1 MAREDG
7 ARRKE
12 RKDERTV
19 AMEKMVMELAA
30 AAAVVD
36 GNKTSVSER
45 ASGGSGGSSLTRAP
59 DAEREREEGQ
69 ALTLD
74 ALVMASAGSN
84 KRAKSAGVKV
94 AKRKKMEDKGERRWY
109 CCSCKQTLTPEHFDP
124 NLETC
129 RLCLAKRRAKDRA
142 KKRLR
147 GLQLKHHLLSADEKD
162 VAAFLLG
169 VYHPALTQQG
179 PRSSSFNSIQMN
191 VQRASMEVSAF
202 VEDFRSFLEDK
213 PKEQADRLV
222 RTFLGLDDA
231 GERLTPHQ
239 VINEKGSAKRNTMSS
254 KANSAKATHNYRA
267 PASSM
272 GGRQELTKS
281 LDTVYDK
288 YDALLK
294 NTSDDQTWVRF
305 AAENEQDTDLDAEK
319 VNYSAPI
326 HESAAETGTNEKDD
340 VYSAIMHGADP
351 TVSHYLYQ
359 FLFMNQPTIRG
370 EHSTGVVESDL
381 PQLTGQLPL
390 RAVDSLSEGS
400 SLNGA
405 TNVSSES
412 DNVYTTLDEEELN
425 GNAYAFK
432 GSLVMGWIG
441 GARDGKR
448 ELLAKENGILPDDM
462 HPQAVFSHGRLFDA
476 RTPGKLVPLTET
488 ENLHGFSEDLA
499 IFPVKDSSSD
509 IVRIHIPPG
518 SFSEEL
524 GVRALHDGHYIDSE
538 LRHRRNGGAEVILYP
553 NGRDDRKRN
562 AIVIL
567 GAVHLQC
574 FVRSGTAK
582 QMPIGCNIPALFI
595 PSQAHAKE
603 ISDGVEHIA
612 QVKGT
617 KAARQFLSSLA
628 YVLVHGEPKS
638 AKFEFVVE
646 MAHILAL
653 TRTLDLLERL
663 AMLAKSSLSSD
674 DSDTSISEVAILE
687 VYKPS
692 DNFWQHAGHTNPFL
706 GMPLLCLVAGFI
718 RLIASAMSGARL
730 NYGFY
735 ATLLAAAALSA
746 TNPKTRVDI
755 KSIAFNMFFIWAHA
769 ASMHSDD
776 LTNQMTSYGK
786 ALVITLALSALNASR
801 SRMSSSSSFV
811 LPQLA
816 FARSGYNPHTIFRF
830 MKQAL
835 PQDGSIPQNALRAHA
850 WTVHISCALLAPAIL
865 ISCISQLPGARVRSK
880 SKLA

>member
-1 MAREDG
+1 MVRDGG
-7 ARRKE
+7 ARRK
-12 RKDERTV
+12 DQRTA

-36 GNKTSVSER
+36 GNKTSMSGR
-45 ASGGSGGSSLTRAP
+45 TSGGSGESTLTKGP
-59 DAEREREEGQ
+59 DAEREREEGR
-69 ALTLD
+69 ASSLN
-74 ALVMASAGSN
+74 ALVMASAGIN
-84 KRAKSAGVKV
+84 KRTKSAGVKV
-94 AKRKKMEDKGERRWY
+94 AKRKKMEEKGERRWY
-109 CCSCKQTLTPEHFDP
+109 CCSCKQTLTPDHFDP

-191 VQRASMEVSAF
+191 VQRASMEVSTF

-213 PKEQADRLV
+213 PKEQADKLV

-239 VINEKGSAKRNTMSS
+239 VINEKGSAKKNAISS
-254 KANSAKATHNYRA
+254 KAKHNYHAAA
-267 PASSM
+267 PST

-288 YDALLK
+288 YGALLK
-294 NTSDDQTWVRF
+294 NTSDQTWVRF
-305 AAENEQDTDLDAEK
+305 AAENEQDIDLNAEK

-340 VYSAIMHGADP
+340 VYSAIMQGADP

-370 EHSTGVVESDL
+370 EHSPGVVGRE
-381 PQLTGQLPL
+381 PPHLTDHLPL

-405 TNVSSES
+405 TYVSSES
-412 DNVYTTLDEEELN
+412 DNLYTTLDEEDLN
-425 GNAYAFK
+425 GSAYAFK

-441 GARDGKR
+441 GARDAKR
-448 ELLAKENGILPDDM
+448 ELLANENGILPDDM
-462 HPQAVFSHGRLFDA
+462 HPQAVFSNGRLFDA
-476 RTPGKLVPLTET
+476 RTPGKLVPLAET

-509 IVRIHIPPG
+509 TVRIHLPPG

-538 LRHRRNGGAEVILYP
+538 LRLRRKGGAELILYP
-553 NGRDDRKRN
+553 NGRDDRKRT

-574 FVRSGTAK
+574 FVRNGTAK

-603 ISDGVEHIA
+603 ISDGLEHIA
-612 QVKGT
+612 EAKGT
-617 KAARQFLSSLA
+617 KAARQFLSSVA
-628 YVLVHGEPKS
+628 YALVHGDPKS
-638 AKFEFVVE
+638 AKFDFVVE
-646 MAHILAL
+646 MAHILGL
-653 TRTLDLLERL
+653 TRTLDLLERV
-663 AMLAKSSLSSD
+663 ATLAKASSSD
-674 DSDTSISEVAILE
+674 DCDSVSEV
-687 VYKPS
+687 VYKS
-692 DNFWQHAGHTNPFL
+692 SNDVGQDISHAFPFL
-706 GMPLLCLVAGFI
+706 GKLLLCLVAGFI
-718 RLIASAMSGARL
+718 RLIASAKSGARV
-730 NYGFY
+730 NYGFFV
-735 ATLLAAAALSA
+735 TLLAAAALSR
-746 TNPKTRVDI
+746 TNPNTHVGIKT
-755 KSIAFNMFFIWAHA
+755 IAFNVLFTWAHA

-776 LTNQMTSYGK
+776 LTNQMMSYGK
-786 ALVITLALSALNASR
+786 ALVITLALSALNASH
-801 SRMSSSSSFV
+801 SRLSSSSSFV
-811 LPQLA
+811 LPQLT
-816 FARSGYNPHTIFRF
+816 FARRGYNPDTIFRF

-835 PQDGSIPQNALRAHA
+835 PQDEGLPQNALRAHA
-850 WTVHISCALLAPAIL
+850 WTFHVSCALLAPAIL
-865 ISCISQLPGARVRSK
+865 TSCTSQLSGAQVIP
-880 SKLA
+880 KLKHA